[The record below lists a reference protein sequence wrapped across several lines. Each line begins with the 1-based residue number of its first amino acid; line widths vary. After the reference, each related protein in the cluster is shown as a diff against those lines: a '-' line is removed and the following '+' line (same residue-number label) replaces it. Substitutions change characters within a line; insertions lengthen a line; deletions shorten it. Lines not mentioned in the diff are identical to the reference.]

1 MRRST
6 PEVPDKE
13 RVPSGVRE
21 GRTVRP
27 GCRRGRVGGA
37 GEEGVPERGRDFSP
51 RGPSRG
57 ASHLRGVAEAGAGVR
72 RDLGDL
78 WESRAGR
85 GVRAGRGAAL
95 GQSPGAD
102 RADGADRGEQQ
113 QHGTQCPGQQVTGVA
128 RGRGRPRG
136 LGVRNGVRGRGHGRR
151 RAATAK
157 AQGSALYTESG
168 TPPPPLSGAEW
179 VRDLGAP
186 PQSP

>member
-1 MRRST
+1 MGVR
-6 PEVPDKE
+6 VKKE
-13 RVPSGVRE
+13 TQSGV
-21 GRTVRP
+21 
-27 GCRRGRVGGA
+27 
-37 GEEGVPERGRDFSP
+37 GVSP

-57 ASHLRGVAEAGAGVR
+57 ATHLRGVAEAGAGVR
-72 RDLGDL
+72 RELGDL

-85 GVRAGRGAAL
+85 GVGAGRGGAL
-95 GQSPGAD
+95 GQNPGAD

-113 QHGTQCPGQQVTGVA
+113 QRGAQCPGQQVTGVA

-151 RAATAK
+151 LAATAR

-168 TPPPPLSGAEW
+168 SPPLPPLSGAEW